1 MITKSDERSLWS
13 YLAEALKVVLAIV
26 GTWAASQL
34 SALNTHVGELNK
46 QVGVLVERLTNQQ
59 EDIKEQKL
67 KNAELEHRVRDLE
80 VVTAPRTVGSVL
92 NRR

>member
-1 MITKSDERSLWS
+1 MNEIKTDERSLWS
-13 YLAEALKVVLAIV
+13 YLAEALKVLLAVI

-34 SALNTHVGELNK
+34 SALNSHVGELNK
-46 QVGVLVERLTNQQ
+46 QVGILVERMTNQQ

-80 VVTAPRTVGSVL
+80 VITAPVTRAKD
-92 NRR
+92 RR

>member
-1 MITKSDERSLWS
+1 MTIKDESRSLWS
-13 YLAEALKVVLAIV
+13 YLAEALKVILAIV

>member
-1 MITKSDERSLWS
+1 MNEIKTDERSLWS
-13 YLAEALKVVLAIV
+13 YLAEALKVLLAVI

-34 SALNTHVGELNK
+34 SALNSHVGELNK
-46 QVGVLVERLTNQQ
+46 QVGILVERLTNQQ

-80 VVTAPRTVGSVL
+80 VITAPVTRAKD
-92 NRR
+92 RR